1 MRQTEIEEI
10 MTVMVELRVMEL
22 LNARL
27 CHELISPVGAINN
40 GVELVA
46 EEDADADFQ
55 RDAMKLIASS
65 AKTAGLRLNFYR
77 FAYGSGRGATGKDA
91 CAGLLESS
99 KAKLDWNESA
109 SALPLE
115 WQRLAGNMVVIAA
128 EMLPRG
134 GTVQVASGEGGKGIV
149 VNAVAENI
157 NLTPELRAA
166 LGDKADIEVL
176 TARTIHGY
184 YTARVAESVGTKLEL
199 GEIAG
204 GKVTLSAKASG

>member
-1 MRQTEIEEI
+1 MAVT
-10 MTVMVELRVMEL
+10 VELRMMEL

-65 AKTAGLRLNFYR
+65 AKTAGHRLNFYR
-77 FAYGSGRGATGKDA
+77 FAYGSGRGSSGKDA
-91 CAGLLESS
+91 SAGLLEGS
-99 KAKLDWNESA
+99 KVKLDWNESA

-128 EMLPRG
+128 EALPRG
-134 GTVQVASGEGGKGIV
+134 GTVQIAAGEGGKGIV
-149 VNAVAENI
+149 VNAGGDSI
-157 NLTPELRAA
+157 NLTAELRAA
-166 LGDKADIEVL
+166 LADNADSSVL
-176 TARTIHGY
+176 TARTVHGY
-184 YTARVAESVGTKLEL
+184 YTARVAESLGARLEL
-199 GEIAG
+199 GEPTAG
-204 GKVTLSAKASG
+204 KFLLTAKASR

>member
-1 MRQTEIEEI
+1 MA
-10 MTVMVELRVMEL
+10 VMVELRVMEL

-65 AKTAGLRLNFYR
+65 AKTAGHRLNFYR
-77 FAYGSGRGATGKDA
+77 FAYGSGRGSTGKDA
-91 CAGLLESS
+91 TSGLLEGG
-99 KAKLDWNESA
+99 KVKLDWIDSA

-128 EMLPRG
+128 EVLPRG
-134 GTVQVASGEGGKGIV
+134 GNLEVAAGEGGKGIV
-149 VNAVAENI
+149 VNAAGDSV
-157 NLTPELRAA
+157 NLTAELRAA
-166 LGDKADIEVL
+166 LADNADTDAL
-176 TARTIHGY
+176 TARTVHGY
-184 YTARVAESVGTKLEL
+184 YTARVAESLGAKLEL
-199 GEIAG
+199 AEPGAG
-204 GKVTLSAKASG
+204 KIVLTAKSGR